1 LKLHQREILLGVG
14 KFLAAE
20 AILVVVVVVIVVVVV
35 VVIDGAL
42 PLPSRFA
49 VSRRVG
55 RRRRLATTKFSG
67 AKIAEHL

>member
-20 AILVVVVVVIVVVVV
+20 AVVVVVIGGGGG
-35 VVIDGAL
+35 DAL

-49 VSRRVG
+49 VSRRGG
-55 RRRRLATTKFSG
+55 RR
-67 AKIAEHL
+67 

>member
-20 AILVVVVVVIVVVVV
+20 AIVVVVIGGGG
-35 VVIDGAL
+35 DAL

-49 VSRRVG
+49 VSRRGG
-55 RRRRLATTKFSG
+55 RR
-67 AKIAEHL
+67 